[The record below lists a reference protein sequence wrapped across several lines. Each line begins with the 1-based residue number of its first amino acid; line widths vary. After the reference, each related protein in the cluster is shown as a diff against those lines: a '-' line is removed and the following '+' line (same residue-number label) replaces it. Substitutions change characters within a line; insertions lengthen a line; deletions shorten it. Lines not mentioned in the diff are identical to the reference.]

1 MELGMGVT
9 IQQALTRVSEKW
21 ESARDMDIIGT
32 PVYELIGFTLFD
44 IANSGDARIRG
55 SIRRSTRAQKIIM
68 NRMVGLRR
76 PGSRPITRENDGL
89 EFVDPT
95 VGVIE

>member
-1 MELGMGVT
+1 MGVT
-9 IQQALTRVSEKW
+9 IQQALTKVSEKW
-21 ESARDMDIIGT
+21 ESARDMDMIAT

-44 IANSGDARIRG
+44 IANSGDVRVRG

-89 EFVDPT
+89 EFVDLT
-95 VGVIE
+95 MGVIE

>member
-21 ESARDMDIIGT
+21 ESARDMDMIAT

-89 EFVDPT
+89 EFVDLT
-95 VGVIE
+95 MGVIE

>member
-9 IQQALTRVSEKW
+9 IQQALTKVSEKW
-21 ESARDMDIIGT
+21 EAARDMDMIAT

-89 EFVDPT
+89 EFVDLT
-95 VGVIE
+95 MGVIE

>member
-1 MELGMGVT
+1 MGVT
-9 IQQALTRVSEKW
+9 IQQALTKVSEKW
-21 ESARDMDIIGT
+21 EAARDMDIIGT

-89 EFVDPT
+89 EFVDLT
-95 VGVIE
+95 MGVIE

>member
-1 MELGMGVT
+1 MGVT

-21 ESARDMDIIGT
+21 ESARDMDRIGT
-32 PVYELIGFTLFD
+32 PVYELSGFTLFD

-89 EFVDPT
+89 EFVDLT
-95 VGVIE
+95 VEVIE

>member
-1 MELGMGVT
+1 MGVT
-9 IQQALTRVSEKW
+9 IQQALTKVSEKW
-21 ESARDMDIIGT
+21 EAARDMDMIAT

-89 EFVDPT
+89 EFVDLT
-95 VGVIE
+95 MGVIE

>member
-1 MELGMGVT
+1 MGVT
-9 IQQALTRVSEKW
+9 IQQALTKVSEKW
-21 ESARDMDIIGT
+21 ESARDMDMIAT

-44 IANSGDARIRG
+44 IANSGDACIRG

-89 EFVDPT
+89 EFVDLT

>member
-1 MELGMGVT
+1 MGVT

-21 ESARDMDIIGT
+21 ESARDMDMIAT

-89 EFVDPT
+89 EFVDLT
-95 VGVIE
+95 MGVIE

>member
-1 MELGMGVT
+1 MGVT
-9 IQQALTRVSEKW
+9 IQQALTKVSEKW
-21 ESARDMDIIGT
+21 ESARDMDMIAT

-44 IANSGDARIRG
+44 IANSGDVRVRG

-89 EFVDPT
+89 EFVDLT
-95 VGVIE
+95 MGVLE

>member
-1 MELGMGVT
+1 MGVT
-9 IQQALTRVSEKW
+9 IQQALTKVSEKW
-21 ESARDMDIIGT
+21 EAARDMDIIGT

-44 IANSGDARIRG
+44 IANSGDVRVRG

-76 PGSRPITRENDGL
+76 PGSRPVTRENDGL
-89 EFVDPT
+89 EFVDLT

>member
-1 MELGMGVT
+1 MGVT

-21 ESARDMDIIGT
+21 ESARDMDMIAT

-44 IANSGDARIRG
+44 IANSGDVRVRG

-76 PGSRPITRENDGL
+76 PGSRPVTRENDGL
-89 EFVDPT
+89 EFVDLT
-95 VGVIE
+95 MGVLE

>member
-1 MELGMGVT
+1 MGVT
-9 IQQALTRVSEKW
+9 IQQALTKVSEKW
-21 ESARDMDIIGT
+21 EAARDMDMIAT

-55 SIRRSTRAQKIIM
+55 SIRRSTRAQTIFM

-76 PGSRPITRENDGL
+76 PGSRPVTRENDGL
-89 EFVDPT
+89 EFVDLT

>member
-9 IQQALTRVSEKW
+9 IQQALTKVSEKW
-21 ESARDMDIIGT
+21 EAARDMDMIGT

-89 EFVDPT
+89 EFVDLT

>member
-1 MELGMGVT
+1 MGVT
-9 IQQALTRVSEKW
+9 IQQALTKVSEKW
-21 ESARDMDIIGT
+21 EAARDMDIIGT

-76 PGSRPITRENDGL
+76 PGSRPITREIDGL
-89 EFVDPT
+89 EFVDLT

>member
-1 MELGMGVT
+1 MGVT
-9 IQQALTRVSEKW
+9 IQQALTKVSDKW
-21 ESARDMDIIGT
+21 ESARDMDMIGT

-44 IANSGDARIRG
+44 IANSGDVRVRG

-76 PGSRPITRENDGL
+76 PGSRPVTRENDGL
-89 EFVDPT
+89 EFVDLT
-95 VGVIE
+95 GG

>member
-1 MELGMGVT
+1 MGVT
-9 IQQALTRVSEKW
+9 IQQALTKVSEKW
-21 ESARDMDIIGT
+21 EAARDMDIIGT

-44 IANSGDARIRG
+44 IANSGDVRIRG

-89 EFVDPT
+89 EFVYLT

>member
-21 ESARDMDIIGT
+21 ESARDMDMIGT

-76 PGSRPITRENDGL
+76 PGSRPVTRENDGL
-89 EFVDPT
+89 EFVDLT

>member
-1 MELGMGVT
+1 MGVT

-21 ESARDMDIIGT
+21 ESARDMDMIAT

-44 IANSGDARIRG
+44 IANSGDARVRG

-76 PGSRPITRENDGL
+76 PGSRPVTRETDGL
-89 EFVDPT
+89 EFVDLT

>member
-9 IQQALTRVSEKW
+9 IQQALTKVSDKW
-21 ESARDMDIIGT
+21 ESARDMDMIGT

-44 IANSGDARIRG
+44 IANSGDARVRG

-89 EFVDPT
+89 EFVDLT

>member
-1 MELGMGVT
+1 MGVT
-9 IQQALTRVSEKW
+9 IQQALTKVSEKW
-21 ESARDMDIIGT
+21 EAARDMDIIGT

-44 IANSGDARIRG
+44 IANSGDVRVRG

-89 EFVDPT
+89 EFVDLT
-95 VGVIE
+95 MGVIE

>member
-1 MELGMGVT
+1 MGVT

-21 ESARDMDIIGT
+21 ESARDMDMIGT

-44 IANSGDARIRG
+44 IANSGDGRVRG
-55 SIRRSTRAQKIIM
+55 SIRRSTRAKKIIM

-89 EFVDPT
+89 EFVDLT
-95 VGVIE
+95 MGVIE

>member
-1 MELGMGVT
+1 MGVT

-21 ESARDMDIIGT
+21 ESARDMDMIGT

-44 IANSGDARIRG
+44 IANSGDVRVRG

-89 EFVDPT
+89 EFVDLT

>member
-1 MELGMGVT
+1 MGVT

-21 ESARDMDIIGT
+21 ESARDMDMIGT

-44 IANSGDARIRG
+44 IANSGDVRVRG

-76 PGSRPITRENDGL
+76 PGSRPVTRENDGL
-89 EFVDPT
+89 EFVDLT

>member
-21 ESARDMDIIGT
+21 ESARDMDMIAT

-44 IANSGDARIRG
+44 IANSGDVRVRG

-76 PGSRPITRENDGL
+76 PGSRPVTRENDGL
-89 EFVDPT
+89 EFVDLT

>member
-1 MELGMGVT
+1 MGVT
-9 IQQALTRVSEKW
+9 IQQALTKVSEKW
-21 ESARDMDIIGT
+21 EAARDMGMIAT

-44 IANSGDARIRG
+44 IANSGDARISG

-89 EFVDPT
+89 EFVDLT
-95 VGVIE
+95 MGVIE

>member
-1 MELGMGVT
+1 MGVT
-9 IQQALTRVSEKW
+9 IQQALTKVSEKW
-21 ESARDMDIIGT
+21 ESARDMDMIGT

-44 IANSGDARIRG
+44 IANSGDVRVRG

-76 PGSRPITRENDGL
+76 PGSRPVTRENDGL
-89 EFVDPT
+89 EFVDLT
-95 VGVIE
+95 MGVLE

>member
-9 IQQALTRVSEKW
+9 IQQALTKVSEKW
-21 ESARDMDIIGT
+21 EAARDMDMIAT

-44 IANSGDARIRG
+44 IANSGDARVRG

-76 PGSRPITRENDGL
+76 PGSRPVTRENDGL
-89 EFVDPT
+89 EFVDLT

>member
-9 IQQALTRVSEKW
+9 IQQALTKVSEKW
-21 ESARDMDIIGT
+21 EAARDMDIIGT
-32 PVYELIGFTLFD
+32 PVYELNGFTLFD

-89 EFVDPT
+89 EFVDLT

>member
-1 MELGMGVT
+1 MGVT
-9 IQQALTRVSEKW
+9 IQQALTRVSEKSQ
-21 ESARDMDIIGT
+21 SARDMDMIAT

-44 IANSGDARIRG
+44 IANSGDARVRG

-89 EFVDPT
+89 EFVDLT
-95 VGVIE
+95 VGVLE

>member
-1 MELGMGVT
+1 MEFGMGVT

-21 ESARDMDIIGT
+21 ESARDMDMIGT

-89 EFVDPT
+89 EFVDLT
-95 VGVIE
+95 MGVIE

>member
-1 MELGMGVT
+1 MEFGMGVT

-21 ESARDMDIIGT
+21 ESARDMDMIAT

-89 EFVDPT
+89 EFVDLT
-95 VGVIE
+95 MGVIE

>member
-1 MELGMGVT
+1 MGVT
-9 IQQALTRVSEKW
+9 IQQALTKVSEKW
-21 ESARDMDIIGT
+21 EAARDMDIIAT

-89 EFVDPT
+89 EFVDLT

>member
-1 MELGMGVT
+1 MGVT

-21 ESARDMDIIGT
+21 ESARDMDMIAT

-55 SIRRSTRAQKIIM
+55 SIRRSTRAQTIIM

-89 EFVDPT
+89 EFVDLT

>member
-1 MELGMGVT
+1 MGVT
-9 IQQALTRVSEKW
+9 IQQALTKVSEKW
-21 ESARDMDIIGT
+21 EAARDMDIIGT

-44 IANSGDARIRG
+44 IANSGDVRVRA

-76 PGSRPITRENDGL
+76 PGSRPVTRENDGL
-89 EFVDPT
+89 EFVDLT

>member
-1 MELGMGVT
+1 MGVT
-9 IQQALTRVSEKW
+9 IQQALTKVSEKW
-21 ESARDMDIIGT
+21 EAARDMDIIGT
-32 PVYELIGFTLFD
+32 PVYELIGFALFD

-89 EFVDPT
+89 EFVDLT

>member
-1 MELGMGVT
+1 MGVT

-21 ESARDMDIIGT
+21 ESARDMDMIGT

-44 IANSGDARIRG
+44 IANSGDVRVRG
-55 SIRRSTRAQKIIM
+55 SIRRSTRAKKIIM

-76 PGSRPITRENDGL
+76 PASRPITRENDGL
-89 EFVDPT
+89 EFVDLT
-95 VGVIE
+95 MGVIE

>member
-9 IQQALTRVSEKW
+9 IQQALTKVSEKW
-21 ESARDMDIIGT
+21 EAARDMDIIGT

-44 IANSGDARIRG
+44 IANRGDARIRG

-89 EFVDPT
+89 EFVDLT

>member
-21 ESARDMDIIGT
+21 ESARDMDMIGT

-44 IANSGDARIRG
+44 IANSGDARVRG

-76 PGSRPITRENDGL
+76 PGSRPVTRENDGL
-89 EFVDPT
+89 EFVDLT

>member
-1 MELGMGVT
+1 MGVT

-21 ESARDMDIIGT
+21 ESALDMDMIAT

-89 EFVDPT
+89 EFVDLT
-95 VGVIE
+95 MGVIE

>member
-21 ESARDMDIIGT
+21 EAARDMDMIGT

-76 PGSRPITRENDGL
+76 PGSRPVTRENDGL
-89 EFVDPT
+89 EFVDLT